1 MDHSKRASRGLV
13 AAAAVALVTLTG
25 AHGTSAQHLT
35 PAMAMTMTRSR
46 TADATGCED
55 RAREAATTLGL
66 LNNGLARARL
76 TGNETDMRAALGAL
90 EKGFAEVT
98 ARLGACRASATAPAG
113 AGAAQVPAVSADGGM
128 AGMDHSKMNMGAA
141 DHAAMGHA
149 APAGAAGAPTLVR
162 PVSGPAEAALQ
173 SFQDALQIGNR
184 YVALDWLA
192 PEVTVTESGVT
203 DASRDAYAKEH
214 MGIDMAFL
222 KTARIGLLDRQVHP
236 AGDSTHIV
244 STSRVTG
251 RAGEVPVD
259 VTVTE
264 GALLKRTP
272 QGWRI
277 VSLEW
282 TLEPV
287 KAAAR

>member
-1 MDHSKRASRGLV
+1 MNHPNRAPRSLV
-13 AAAAVALVTLTG
+13 AAAAVALVALTG
-25 AHGTSAQHLT
+25 AHAGSAQHVT
-35 PAMAMTMTRSR
+35 PAMAMTMAGSR
-46 TADATGCED
+46 NADATGCED
-55 RAREAATTLGL
+55 QAREAATTLEA
-66 LNNGLARARL
+66 LNAGLARARL
-76 TGNETDMRAALGAL
+76 TGTETDMRPALGAL
-90 EKGFAEVT
+90 EKGFADVK

-113 AGAAQVPAVSADGGM
+113 AATPPAPTPQQPTAPAAGAT
-128 AGMDHSKMNMGAA
+128 

-149 APAGAAGAPTLVR
+149 APAGAAGAPTPVR
-162 PVSGPAEAALQ
+162 PVSGPADAALQ

-184 YVALDWLA
+184 DGALEWLA
-192 PEVTVTESGVT
+192 PEVTITEAGVT

-222 KTARIGLLDRQVHP
+222 KTARIVLLDRQVHP

-251 RAGEVPVD
+251 RAGELPVD

-277 VSLEW
+277 VSLQW

-287 KAAAR
+287 KPVAR